1 MIRVPLQH
9 PDAKPAQSTRC
20 RAIGP
25 SSSSSAPIGM
35 RRNAARRPL
44 TFPLLE
50 APSQLPLLSN
60 HEESPVPHLKVF
72 GVICGV
78 AAGLAVT
85 SPG

>member
-1 MIRVPLQH
+1 
-9 PDAKPAQSTRC
+9 
-20 RAIGP
+20 
-25 SSSSSAPIGM
+25 
-35 RRNAARRPL
+35 L